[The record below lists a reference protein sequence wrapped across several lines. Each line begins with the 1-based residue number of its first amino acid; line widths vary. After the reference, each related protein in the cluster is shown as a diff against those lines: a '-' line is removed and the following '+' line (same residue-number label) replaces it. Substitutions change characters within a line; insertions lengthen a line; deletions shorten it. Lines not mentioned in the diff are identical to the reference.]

1 MIQSH
6 LMSQLFELPNRRVF
20 SISAGSSDRFT
31 DRWRDEAI
39 GFDVYLVRRTFH
51 SATTKVLLGNDVH
64 PNNIRDT
71 VSHYV
76 TQATTLDT
84 LFFFFSGHGLQESL
98 TFSNGKGSLA
108 YRKRDLFNELSR
120 FPGRRI
126 AILSC
131 CHGGF
136 PTIPRNTLL
145 LTPSRQETR
154 AYANNFF
161 NHLLFE
167 FAEACYTPHALS
179 YLITK
184 FLTSYHNRP
193 YGPLKRKVWEQN
205 PHRSDLDIYEEE
217 KRLGKELL
225 VNYQRA
231 FVLSTLV
238 GNGHILTVD
247 PSCYFPRKSR

>member
-1 MIQSH
+1 
-6 LMSQLFELPNRRVF
+6 MSQLLELPNRLVF

-31 DRWRDEAI
+31 DRWKDEVI
-39 GFDVYLVRRTFH
+39 GFDSNLVRRTFP
-51 SATTKVLLGNDVH
+51 SAVTQVLLDNDIH
-64 PNNIRDT
+64 PKNIRDT
-71 VSHYV
+71 ISHFE

-84 LFFFFSGHGLQESL
+84 LFFFFSGHGLQDSL
-98 TFSNGKGSLA
+98 TLPNGKGSVA

-136 PTIPRNTLL
+136 PTIPRNMLL
-145 LTPSRQETR
+145 LTPSRQETP

-167 FAEACYTPHALS
+167 FAEARYTPHALS

-193 YGPLKRKVWEQN
+193 YGPLKGNVWEQN
-205 PHRSDLDIYEEE
+205 PNRSDLDIYAEE

-238 GNGHILTVD
+238 GNGQILTVD
-247 PSCYFPRKSR
+247 PSCFFSRKSR